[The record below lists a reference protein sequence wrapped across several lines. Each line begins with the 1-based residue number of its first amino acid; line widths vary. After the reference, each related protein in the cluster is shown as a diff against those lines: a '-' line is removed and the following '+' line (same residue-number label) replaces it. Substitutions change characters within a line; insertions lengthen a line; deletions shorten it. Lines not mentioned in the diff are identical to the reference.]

1 MSAPPPN
8 LLELRRGS
16 TLSSLVA
23 QEITRLI
30 VDGTIPKGARLNES
44 ELAARF
50 GVSRGPVREA
60 LRTIESDGLVVG
72 IANRGVFVRDID
84 DRAASEIYDL
94 RAALFAMAGWIVA
107 PIATPELIARLKAII
122 ATMQAAITARD
133 LDSYYAANLAFH
145 EAIVDATGNRRLK
158 EQYDSLIQE
167 LHLYRR
173 RSLVTPGRMVK
184 SNAEHRAI
192 LDAIRRHD
200 GDLAAS
206 RMRAHVLVSRDKL
219 IPPRTTIPPE
229 PECPNPDSS
238 NPSRHTSQTS
248 SPPPGPSPPTS

>member
-1 MSAPPPN
+1 MSDAAPN

-30 VDGTIPKGARLNES
+30 VDGSIEKGARLNEA

-60 LRTIESDGLVVG
+60 LRTIERDGLVVG

-84 DRAASEIYDL
+84 DRAAAEIYDL
-94 RAALFAMAGWIVA
+94 RAALFSMAGWVVA
-107 PIATPELIARLKAII
+107 PIASAGLIARLKALVD
-122 ATMQAAITARD
+122 TMQAAIGARD
-133 LDSYYAANLAFH
+133 LDQYYAANLAFH
-145 EAIVDATGNRRLK
+145 EAIVDATGNKRMK
-158 EQYDSLIQE
+158 EQYDGLIQE
-167 LHLYRR
+167 LHLFRR

-192 LDAIRRHD
+192 LDALRRRD
-200 GDLAAS
+200 GELAAS

-219 IPPRTTIPPE
+219 IPPRIQISPE
-229 PECPNPDSS
+229 PECRPKRLSRRTLPSSLPAPD
-238 NPSRHTSQTS
+238 
-248 SPPPGPSPPTS
+248 PSPPTS